1 MIGSGCAVC
10 LMILYVCNKV
20 WRYSCCH
27 TATAVL
33 QSAAKY
39 NIHRNSPELDV
50 DTTGLQL
57 TMSWLL
63 CCCILAPLSHVTY
76 SSQDSKIKLNHHHYV
91 IDISA
96 EVNEDYNEISDS
108 SPYDKIKNENIEHQV
123 VVVENHDVIYNETSL
138 ITVPVSKVVS
148 ILPVD
153 YNESPLN
160 ISFKPLGGD
169 IQLDNYTTVTIK
181 DEDITKAVVDKVKVM
196 KNS

>member
-1 MIGSGCAVC
+1 
-10 LMILYVCNKV
+10 
-20 WRYSCCH
+20 
-27 TATAVL
+27 
-33 QSAAKY
+33 
-39 NIHRNSPELDV
+39 
-50 DTTGLQL
+50 
-57 TMSWLL
+57 MSWLL

-123 VVVENHDVIYNETSL
+123 VVIENHDVIYNETSL

>member
-1 MIGSGCAVC
+1 M
-10 LMILYVCNKV
+10 
-20 WRYSCCH
+20 
-27 TATAVL
+27 
-33 QSAAKY
+33 
-39 NIHRNSPELDV
+39 
-50 DTTGLQL
+50 QL
-57 TMSWLL
+57 A
-63 CCCILAPLSHVTY
+63 IAPLSHVTY

-108 SPYDKIKNENIEHQV
+108 SPYDKIKNENIEHQFI
-123 VVVENHDVIYNETSL
+123 VENHDVIYNETSL